1 MNPFPRDHKVHYK
14 VHIPVIKGELRVLIL
29 IDLTVHVLFS
39 ETRSFVLS
47 TTLGK
52 VGVLTY

>member
-1 MNPFPRDHKVHYK
+1 MNPFPRDHKVH
-14 VHIPVIKGELRVLIL
+14 ISVIKGDFRVLIL

-39 ETRSFVLS
+39 ETRSPVLS

-52 VGVLTY
+52 VDVLTY